1 MPGTAKD
8 FTFSHLMVYS
18 PTLVR
23 QAFLCSFPG
32 EETEAWKNQET
43 WPSYHNQW
51 ESHNLNMEGR
61 SYC

>member
-51 ESHNLNMEGR
+51 
-61 SYC
+61 